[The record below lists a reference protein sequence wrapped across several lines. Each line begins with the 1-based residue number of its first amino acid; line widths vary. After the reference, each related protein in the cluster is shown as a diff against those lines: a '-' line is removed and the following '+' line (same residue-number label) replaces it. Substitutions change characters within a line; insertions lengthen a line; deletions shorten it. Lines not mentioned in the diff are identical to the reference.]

1 MFWTGNTS
9 CIKSLKD
16 VNIYISHTYVVAG
29 KTIEKLVSCI
39 NEIKPWVCKQ
49 QTNSSTTTKPNDA
62 CFVTVP

>member
-1 MFWTGNTS
+1 MS
-9 CIKSLKD
+9 
-16 VNIYISHTYVVAG
+16 IYISHTYVVAG